1 MKFKT
6 VEDLREAYPNAF
18 NKDGSVD
25 LTGKSEIE
33 ELPNDWH
40 VPGTLSLRQCTG
52 LTRLPER
59 LNIDG
64 ALDMR
69 RCESV
74 SHIPDDPFFRPASSG
89 VQAGDGAVLAFQSGV
104 LCCSIYC
111 RMIESGAPPQD
122 AAK

>member
-18 NKDGSVD
+18 KKDGSVD

-74 SHIPDDPFFRPASSG
+74 SHIQVCRISQSTSALGKAWSSH
-89 VQAGDGAVLAFQSGV
+89 A
-104 LCCSIYC
+104 
-111 RMIESGAPPQD
+111 MIC
-122 AAK
+122 